1 MAGDYV
7 LIIANNGVQEVGA
20 KENVTNTNT
29 IEIEINGRLYSCT
42 VDESGEVTSMR
53 RFNDKHKT
61 WVTLNFGL
69 DKDKGNII
77 DKKIIQTLTA
87 EYLDSFK

>member
-1 MAGDYV
+1 M
-7 LIIANNGVQEVGA
+7 IIANNGVQEVGA